1 MIKFY
6 SHIRNN
12 NMKKNITKKPVFIL
26 SRQVK
31 FTFGLNHIVTIG
43 ILILFISSCAPKE
56 QPSNPYLK
64 AKNGYVQVEGG
75 KIWYAITGEGNSAP
89 LLNLHGG
96 PGGTSS
102 FNLSE
107 IADERPVIVF
117 DQLGNGRSDHHKDT
131 TLLKVDKLV
140 EQVRAVKNELKLN
153 EFYLSGGSW
162 GTALA
167 LEYYNK
173 YPEGIKGLIFN
184 SPYFST
190 KIWTADADILVAGLP
205 DSIQTAI
212 KIAEAD
218 SLFNTDS
225 YENANKV
232 FAKKHGRRTEYK
244 KHPYDTLKYKRDR
257 FIYNY
262 MWGPSEFTS
271 TGTLRNYDIHE
282 TLKDI
287 KVPVL
292 FTTGEFDEARP
303 QTVKKFKDMV
313 PNSTFVIIEGA
324 GHATSND
331 NRPAL
336 IAAIKQFLKNQ
347 KK

>member
-1 MIKFY
+1 
-6 SHIRNN
+6 
-12 NMKKNITKKPVFIL
+12 MKKKNAFNYFKCTIEIVSVVAI
-26 SRQVK
+26 
-31 FTFGLNHIVTIG
+31 GLLV
-43 ILILFISSCAPKE
+43 ISISGCTPGGK
-56 QPSNPYLK
+56 SINPFLK
-64 AKNGYVQVEGG
+64 AKNGFIQVEGG
-75 KIWYAITGEGNSAP
+75 NIWYAVTGEGDSPP
-89 LLNLHGG
+89 LLHLHGG
-96 PGGTSS
+96 PGGTSN

-107 IADERPVIVF
+107 IAADRPVIVF

-131 TLLKVDKLV
+131 ALLKVHKLV
-140 EQVRAVKNELKLN
+140 EQVRAIKTSLKLN

-167 LEYYNK
+167 LEYYNA

-190 KIWTADADILVAGLP
+190 KIWTQDANILIAELP
-205 DSIQTAI
+205 DSIQSAI
-212 KIAEAD
+212 RVAEAD
-218 SLFNTDS
+218 SIFNTES
-225 YENANKV
+225 YAIANSV
-232 FAKKHGRRTEYK
+232 FLKKHGMRTAYK
-244 KHPYDTLKYKRDR
+244 PHPYDTLNYKYDS

-271 TGTLRNYDIHE
+271 TGTLKNYDIHQ

-303 QTVKKFKDMV
+303 ETVKKFSDLV
-313 PNSTFVIIEGA
+313 PNVTTVIIERA
-324 GHATSND
+324 GHFTSND

-336 IAAIKQFLKNQ
+336 IRSIQEFLSNQ
-347 KK
+347 NK

>member
-1 MIKFY
+1 MMKYFKFP
-6 SHIRNN
+6 IA
-12 NMKKNITKKPVFIL
+12 KNPIVF
-26 SRQVK
+26 
-31 FTFGLNHIVTIG
+31 FGL
-43 ILILFISSCAPKE
+43 LMLFINSCNLKE
-56 QPSNPYLK
+56 KTRNPYLK
-64 AKNGYVQVEGG
+64 ATFGFVQVEGG
-75 KIWYAITGEGNSAP
+75 KIWYAITGEGDRAP
-89 LLNLHGG
+89 LLHLHGG
-96 PGGTSS
+96 PGGTSN

-140 EQVRAVKNELKLN
+140 EQVRAIKTSLKLN

-173 YPEGIKGLIFN
+173 YPEGVKGLIFN

-190 KIWTADADILVAGLP
+190 KIWTADADILIANLP

-212 KIAEAD
+212 RIAED
-218 SLFNTDS
+218 NGVFNTDS
-225 YENANKV
+225 YDQANTV
-232 FAKKHGRRTEYK
+232 FAKKHGMRTEYK
-244 KHPYDTLKYKRDR
+244 PHPYDTLEYKSDS

-271 TGTLRNYDIHE
+271 TGTLKNYDIHE

-292 FTTGEFDEARP
+292 FTTGEFDEARVE
-303 QTVKKFKDMV
+303 TVRKFTDMV
-313 PNSTFVIIEGA
+313 SNATMVLIEGA
-324 GHATSND
+324 GHFTSND

-336 IAAIKQFLKNQ
+336 IDAIERFLQNQ
-347 KK
+347 EK

>member
-1 MIKFY
+1 
-6 SHIRNN
+6 
-12 NMKKNITKKPVFIL
+12 MKTP
-26 SRQVK
+26 
-31 FTFGLNHIVTIG
+31 IVVIG
-43 ILILFISSCAPKE
+43 ILILFISGCTPAEKPT
-56 QPSNPYLK
+56 NPYLK
-64 AKNGYVQVEGG
+64 AKNGFIQVEGG
-75 KIWYAITGEGNSAP
+75 KIWYAITGEGDNTP

-107 IADERPVIVF
+107 IAEERPVIIF

-140 EQVRAVKNELKLN
+140 EQVRAVKTTLQLN

-173 YPEGIKGLIFN
+173 YPEGVKGLIFN

-190 KIWTADADILVAGLP
+190 KIWTDDADILIAALP
-205 DSIQTAI
+205 DSIQSAI
-212 KIAEAD
+212 RIAEAD
-218 SLFNTDS
+218 SIFNTPS
-225 YENANKV
+225 YANANRV
-232 FAKKHGRRTEYK
+232 FAKKHGRRTAYK
-244 KHPYDTLKYKRDR
+244 KHPYDTLKYTRDP

-271 TGTLRNYDIHE
+271 TGTLRDYDIHQ

-303 QTVKKFKDMV
+303 QTVKKLSELV
-313 PNSTFVIIEGA
+313 PNATMVIIDGA
-324 GHATSND
+324 GHSTSND

-336 IAAIKQFLKNQ
+336 ISAIKQFLKNQ

>member
-1 MIKFY
+1 MIKLFI
-6 SHIRNN
+6 HF
-12 NMKKNITKKPVFIL
+12 KKL
-26 SRQVK
+26 
-31 FTFGLNHIVTIG
+31 LLIG
-43 ILILFISSCAPKE
+43 ENKTGKYFKYAIGEISFVVIGVLILFIAGCT
-56 QPSNPYLK
+56 PSEKTTNPYLK
-64 AKNGYVQVEGG
+64 AKDGFIKVEGG
-75 KIWYAITGEGNSAP
+75 KIWYGIMGEGNNTP
-89 LLNLHGG
+89 LLYLHGG
-96 PGGTSS
+96 PGGKSN

-107 IADERPVIVF
+107 IADERPVIIF

-131 TLLKVDKLV
+131 TLLKVHKLV
-140 EQVRAVKNELKLN
+140 EQVRAVKTALNLN

-190 KIWTADADILVAGLP
+190 SIWTADADILIAALP
-205 DSIQTAI
+205 DSIQSAI
-212 KIAEAD
+212 RIAEAD
-218 SLFNTDS
+218 SIFNTDS
-225 YENANKV
+225 YANANKI
-232 FAKKHGRRTEYK
+232 FAKKHGRRTAYK
-244 KHPYDTLKYKRDR
+244 PHPYDTLEYKSDP

-271 TGTLRNYDIHE
+271 TGTLRNYDIHQ

-303 QTVKKFKDMV
+303 ETVRKLSDLVPKSTMV
-313 PNSTFVIIEGA
+313 VIEGA
-324 GHATSND
+324 GHSTSND

-336 IAAIKQFLKNQ
+336 IFAMKQFLKSQ

>member
-1 MIKFY
+1 
-6 SHIRNN
+6 
-12 NMKKNITKKPVFIL
+12 MKKNKTLKPA
-26 SRQVK
+26 
-31 FTFGLNHIVTIG
+31 FGKTPIIVIG
-43 ILILFISSCAPKE
+43 LLILLISSCTPREKLT
-56 QPSNPYLK
+56 NPYLK
-64 AKNGYVQVEGG
+64 AKNGFIQVEGG
-75 KIWYAITGEGNSAP
+75 KIWYAITGEGDKAP
-89 LLNLHGG
+89 LLHLHGG

-107 IADERPVIVF
+107 IADDRPVIVF

-131 TLLKVDKLV
+131 SLLKVHKLV
-140 EQVRAVKNELKLN
+140 EQVHAVKTTLKLN

-173 YPEGIKGLIFN
+173 YPEGVKGLIFN

-190 KIWTADADILVAGLP
+190 KIWTDDADILIAALP
-205 DSIQTAI
+205 DSIQSAI
-212 KIAEAD
+212 RVAEAKGV
-218 SLFNTDS
+218 FNTDS
-225 YENANKV
+225 YANANKV

-244 KHPYDTLKYKRDR
+244 PHPFDTLKYTRDS

-271 TGTLRNYDIHE
+271 TGTLKNYDIHQ

-303 QTVKKFKDMV
+303 QTVKKLSELLPK
-313 PNSTFVIIEGA
+313 STMVIIEGA
-324 GHATSND
+324 GHSTSND

-336 IAAIKQFLKNQ
+336 IAAIKHFLNIQ
-347 KK
+347 K

>member
-1 MIKFY
+1 
-6 SHIRNN
+6 
-12 NMKKNITKKPVFIL
+12 MKKNKTEKYFKSPLVKNSFI
-26 SRQVK
+26 
-31 FTFGLNHIVTIG
+31 FIG
-43 ILILFISSCAPKE
+43 ILTLLIASCAPLEK
-56 QPSNPYLK
+56 PTNPYLK

-75 KIWYAITGEGNSAP
+75 KIWYAITGEGDNTP
-89 LLNLHGG
+89 LLYLHGG
-96 PGGTSS
+96 PGGTSN

-131 TLLKVDKLV
+131 TLLKVHKLV
-140 EQVRAVKNELKLN
+140 EQVRAIKTTLKLN

-173 YPEGIKGLIFN
+173 YPEGVKGLIFN

-190 KIWTADADILVAGLP
+190 KIWTDDADILIAALP
-205 DSIQTAI
+205 DSIQSAI
-212 KIAEAD
+212 RIAEAD
-218 SLFNTDS
+218 SIFETDS
-225 YENANKV
+225 YANANKV
-232 FAKKHGRRTEYK
+232 FAKKHGRRTAYK
-244 KHPYDTLKYKRDR
+244 KHPSDTLKYTRDS
-257 FIYNY
+257 FIYNF

-271 TGTLRNYDIHE
+271 TGTLRNYDIHQ

-287 KVPVL
+287 TVPVL

-303 QTVKKFKDMV
+303 ETVKKFSEMV
-313 PNSTFVIIEGA
+313 PNSTMVIIEGA
-324 GHATSND
+324 GHSTSND

-336 IAAIKQFLKNQ
+336 IAALKQFLKNQ